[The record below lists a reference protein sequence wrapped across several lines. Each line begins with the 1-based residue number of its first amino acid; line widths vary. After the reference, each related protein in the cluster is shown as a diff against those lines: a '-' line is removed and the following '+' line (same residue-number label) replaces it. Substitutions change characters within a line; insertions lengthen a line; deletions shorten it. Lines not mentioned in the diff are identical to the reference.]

1 MVERRVNPRQAIH
14 ILMLSPCYWL
24 LNLAARKTLVQEY
37 CTTYMSCLSRQS
49 GIQTGESTP
58 LMSRKETSR

>member
-1 MVERRVNPRQAIH
+1 MNPRQAIH

-37 CTTYMSCLSRQS
+37 CTTYMSCLRRNSAK
-49 GIQTGESTP
+49 QTGEYASI
-58 LMSRKETSR
+58 MSGKETNRL